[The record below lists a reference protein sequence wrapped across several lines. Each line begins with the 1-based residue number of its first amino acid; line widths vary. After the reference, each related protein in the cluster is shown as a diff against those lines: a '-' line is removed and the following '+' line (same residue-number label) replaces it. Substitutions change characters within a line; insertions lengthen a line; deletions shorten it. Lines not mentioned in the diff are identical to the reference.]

1 MRDGRKWRSIPFVI
15 FCSTANAATLSLLEQ
30 THARIYPS
38 MDPAIALD
46 LIQNVVD
53 EYQDKV
59 LDDYQR
65 FGILVRVKN
74 GRAQIGPALKK
85 RNQHVES
92 EYYHPAG
99 DRRNNRGWVT
109 VKRDSEGIRKD
120 LELFQI
126 LLDQGAGEMEMH
138 RFFEE
143 HPAILM
149 EATMSIPLSH
159 SPSFARPRGNKPDFA
174 LSPILG
180 PHRDKMIGL
189 MELKG
194 PTEKNLTQ
202 GFHPGFT
209 AKVHRAV
216 DQVRDYARFLRD
228 PANVSAILRAF
239 GYIPDDPQLAVL
251 IGRAPGNT
259 ADGEVWK
266 QR

>member
-1 MRDGRKWRSIPFVI
+1 
-15 FCSTANAATLSLLEQ
+15 
-30 THARIYPS
+30 
-38 MDPAIALD
+38 
-46 LIQNVVD
+46 
-53 EYQDKV
+53 
-59 LDDYQR
+59 
-65 FGILVRVKN
+65 
-74 GRAQIGPALKK
+74 
-85 RNQHVES
+85 
-92 EYYHPAG
+92 
-99 DRRNNRGWVT
+99 
-109 VKRDSEGIRKD
+109 
-120 LELFQI
+120 
-126 LLDQGAGEMEMH
+126 
-138 RFFEE
+138 
-143 HPAILM
+143 
-149 EATMSIPLSH
+149 
-159 SPSFARPRGNKPDFA
+159 
-174 LSPILG
+174 
-180 PHRDKMIGL
+180 MIGL